1 MPPTQL
7 SPTQLSSF
15 QSLCNFLDQPS
26 SPTGSAF
33 AGTSAPGSSAFPYFY
48 SAGSLIAQPQSINQL
63 SNLNE
68 NTSNFYTCGNASNV
82 GVTLNS
88 LYNNSLNGACN
99 DDLMRLLNGLSGLQI
114 GDIAQT
120 IPAQMQHTCGMNH
133 LSSAAS
139 NSDLFS
145 KIYHFG
151 KKVPKDYMCHICFS
165 KDHFIRDCPLAR
177 RKTEGRTPYQGKKRC
192 FGEYKCTKCKRKWMS
207 GNSWANMAQECIKCQ
222 IKIYPHKQ
230 RPLEKPDG
238 LDVSDQSKLHP
249 QLLCEKCQ
257 DLGYYCRRDL

>member
-7 SPTQLSSF
+7 SPTTF
-15 QSLCNFLDQPS
+15 QAPNFSTNYNNLYGLLDVPK
-26 SPTGSAF
+26 SPTSMQ
-33 AGTSAPGSSAFPYFY
+33 SQSSAFPYFY
-48 SAGSLIAQPQSINQL
+48 SIPDNGSVVGQPSSMNQL
-63 SNLNE
+63 NLTD
-68 NTSNFYTCGNASNV
+68 NTSNYGLTI
-82 GVTLNS
+82 NS
-88 LYNNSLNGACN
+88 LYNTLNAGYN
-99 DDLMRLLNGLSGLQI
+99 DDLLTLVSGMNGLQM
-114 GDIAQT
+114 GDIGQT
-120 IPAQMQHTCGMNH
+120 PVQHTCGMNH
-133 LSSAAS
+133 LSALST
-139 NSDLFS
+139 NLDCCT
-145 KIYHFG
+145 KNPFG
-151 KKVPKDYMCHICFS
+151 KKVPKDYMCHLCFN

-177 RKTEGRTPYQGKKRC
+177 KKNEGRTPYQGKKRC

-257 DLGYYCRRDL
+257 HLGYYCRKNL